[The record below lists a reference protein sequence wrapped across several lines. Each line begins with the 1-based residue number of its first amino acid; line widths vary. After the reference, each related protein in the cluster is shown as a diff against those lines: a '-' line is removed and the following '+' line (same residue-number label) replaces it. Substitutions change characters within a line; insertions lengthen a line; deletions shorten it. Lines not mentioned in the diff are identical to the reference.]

1 MSERGRLAVY
11 LPAALALAALLV
23 LAFLRMPGFGGTVHL
38 YRDLAVPAAVRHVT
52 ANVVS
57 AVNFDQRALDTLGEE
72 SILLGSVVGVAA
84 LLRPAQRESERRPPR
99 TGRTLEATGLLGYL
113 LLPVTLIVGF
123 DVVAHGHLTPGGGFQ
138 GGVVLATGIH
148 LLYLAGSYRALERL
162 RPVEVFDAGEAL
174 GAGMFT
180 VLGLIGV
187 LAGTAF
193 LQNFLPMGSFSSLF
207 SAGTVPVLNALVG
220 VEVACGAV
228 VLLTHFFTEDL
239 TVSVAGREDRGDQHD
254 GDQDGNDQGGEEE

>member
-1 MSERGRLAVY
+1 VSERGRVAVY
-11 LPAALALAALLV
+11 LVAASAVAALLV
-23 LAFLRMPGFGGTVHL
+23 LAFLRMPAFGSAGHL

-57 AVNFDQRALDTLGEE
+57 SVNFDQRALDTLGEE
-72 SILLGSVVGVAA
+72 TILLGSVVGAAA
-84 LLRPAQRESERRPPR
+84 LLRPAQRESERRAPG
-99 TGRTLEATGLLGYL
+99 TGRTLEATGLVGYL

-148 LLYLAGSYRALERL
+148 LLYLAGSYRTLDRL
-162 RPVEVFDAGEAL
+162 RPLEVFDAGEAL
-174 GAGMFT
+174 GAGIFT
-180 VLGLIGV
+180 VLGLIGLLV
-187 LAGTAF
+187 GTAF
-193 LQNFLPMGSFSSLF
+193 LENVLPLGSFGSLF

-220 VEVACGAV
+220 VEVACGGV

-239 TVSVAGREDRGDQHD
+239 TFSVAEEGDDSKDAPGSQ
-254 GDQDGNDQGGEEE
+254 EEAG